1 MNAMLQ
7 TVESYDDEPIRATQE
22 VKWELKQLKPKHLQI
37 CALLAQGMRNVDV
50 AAMTGVTKEYVS
62 MLLRQKIVQQE
73 ILRVSEIAGQRLELM
88 FEKVVDVVGDTLENG
103 NATEKL
109 KAARLHGELTHR
121 IGRPDPFAQG
131 AQVSDD
137 RLEKLANRLEHL
149 LDSKKGNLYD
159 EEGQP
164 IEDATIIRTRTY
176 SSGLEAEA

>member
-1 MNAMLQ
+1 MNTL
-7 TVESYDDEPIRATQE
+7 VEYSYDDEPTRADQE
-22 VKWELKQLKPKHLQI
+22 VPWELKQLKPKHLQI

-62 MLLRQKIVQQE
+62 MLLRQRLIQQE
-73 ILRVSEIAGQRLELM
+73 IARVSEIAGQRLELM

-131 AQVSDD
+131 AMAPDD

-149 LDSKKGNLYD
+149 LDTKKGNIYD
-159 EEGQP
+159 EKGQP
-164 IEDATIIRTRTY
+164 IEDAEVVRTRTY
-176 SSGLEAEA
+176 SSSLEAEA